1 MAREIES
8 YDFREQRGRNV
19 RTYEGKYPWGK
30 WFGDPVWEHKIW
42 ELTSHEDFPGVS
54 MDSFRQT
61 VRNAAA
67 RRGVRYR
74 TVKKDPVTVIL
85 EILGEER

>member
-8 YDFREQRGRNV
+8 YDFREKRGRNV
-19 RTYEGKYPWGK
+19 RTYEGKYPWAE
-30 WFGDPVWEHKIW
+30 WFGEPAWEHKVW
-42 ELTSHEDFPGVS
+42 VLTQQEDFPGVS

-67 RRGVRYR
+67 RRRVRYR

-85 EILGEER
+85 EVLGEER